1 MHISLS
7 EAGAGA
13 IVMFF
18 LIYSLRIA
26 SRSLFVSL
34 MSVESTGV
42 TELNVL
48 KLTIAGFFSVNI
60 MVFVAFVFSF
70 DLKQ

>member
-1 MHISLS
+1 
-7 EAGAGA
+7 
-13 IVMFF
+13 MFF

>member
-1 MHISLS
+1 
-7 EAGAGA
+7 
-13 IVMFF
+13 
-18 LIYSLRIA
+18 
-26 SRSLFVSL
+26 

-42 TELNVL
+42 TDFFEI